1 MNEIKQAIESEIEKL
16 RLRIDSTTLFAFSG
30 YVSPEY
36 NLIAE
41 LQNNPF
47 IDDGKQRTC
56 GAILNTQNKVVC
68 AKAYYD
74 LEVARLKCEV
84 GEYAEAFSLIADTNY
99 TIGFVSQIVLKD
111 KITSVAN
118 SKNVSAGRW
127 NKTEIDALKKTAFDW
142 YTKHGHEYKSIPLAA
157 EEMARSVI
165 KGRSSSTLETWIKE
179 FR

>member
-1 MNEIKQAIESEIEKL
+1 MNEIKQAVKSEIEKL
-16 RLRIDSTTLFAFSG
+16 RLRIDTATLFAFGG

-41 LQNNPF
+41 LQNNPV

-74 LEVARLKCEV
+74 LDVARLKCEV

-118 SKNVSAGRW
+118 SNKAAKRWDDSENRTDKDLVIEWYKERRGDFENKSDAASYIATKVVSG
-127 NKTEIDALKKTAFDW
+127 
-142 YTKHGHEYKSIPLAA
+142 YKSATIRDWLKN
-157 EEMARSVI
+157 I
-165 KGRSSSTLETWIKE
+165 
-179 FR
+179 

>member
-1 MNEIKQAIESEIEKL
+1 MDEIKQTIENEIEKL
-16 RLRIDSTTLFAFSG
+16 RLRIDTATLFAFDG

-41 LQNNPF
+41 LQNNPV
-47 IDDGKQRTC
+47 IDNGKQYIC

-74 LEVARLKCEV
+74 LEVARLKCVV

-118 SKNVSAGRW
+118 SKKGSKRWEGSENRTDKVFAVEWYEEHRGDFKNKPDAASHIAEKVVSGYEPSTIRDW
-127 NKTEIDALKKTAFDW
+127 LKN
-142 YTKHGHEYKSIPLAA
+142 I
-157 EEMARSVI
+157 
-165 KGRSSSTLETWIKE
+165 
-179 FR
+179 